1 MIDLRRREREPYT
14 KRKSVTIL
22 IIGVVGLAL
31 AFTSLST
38 AAILQSNG
46 VDSKIYTPFGIAF
59 FPICIIDVIFLIYHY
74 PGITLYEFNKQME
87 KEDLEVLS
95 NINTD
100 IVAYCVRNK
109 FTLLEGGYYYKRRFS
124 WSKDYVNYYILKCES
139 SDIKETLDNEFNKF
153 DSYNFQKRNKCFI
166 LFIEKDNVDK
176 DDIKLLVE
184 SSYIYHWKL
193 SFE

>member
-1 MIDLRRREREPYT
+1 MIDLRRREENYT

-22 IIGVVGLAL
+22 IIGSWTCISIYLIIY
-31 AFTSLST
+31 SSY
-38 AAILQSNG
+38 LQSNG

-124 WSKDYVNYYILKCES
+124 WSKDYFNYYILKCES